1 MHKTRNTFS
10 FQEAT
15 KPESEVF
22 KLAIPIIGAGAGGE
36 KMLTL
41 IVIIYYVWLKLA
53 KIGDEVLKVID
64 LFSINFIHKMTK

>member
-1 MHKTRNTFS
+1 M
-10 FQEAT
+10 
-15 KPESEVF
+15 
-22 KLAIPIIGAGAGGE
+22 AIPIIGAGAGGE

-53 KIGDEVLKVID
+53 KIGDEVLKVTD